1 MAINSGDGA
10 ATFQN
15 GRPLASTASLPA
27 RKLLQPYT
35 IGTQGTINGEYWQGD
50 IAELIVINRAL
61 NQTEQAG
68 VWRHLAERYGFVT
81 ESDPINDPVHLAL
94 ASLCHVLLNA
104 NEFVYLD

>member
-1 MAINSGDGA
+1 MAINSGDSA

-15 GRPLASTASLPA
+15 SRPLASTASLPT

-68 VWRHLAERYGFVT
+68 VWRYLAERYGFVT
-81 ESDPINDPVHLAL
+81 EFDPINDPGHFAL